1 MKPFMDNDFCLKTA
15 TARHLY
21 HTYAERMPILDYH
34 CHLSEQEICEDREPR
49 NLSEL
54 WLQYDHYKWRQ
65 MRANGIAETFITG
78 TAPDKE
84 KFLAFAQTMPYMIG
98 NPLYH
103 WSHLELQRYFHI
115 TTPLTPET
123 AEEIWVQ
130 TQEMIGR
137 GGYSPRALIQKS
149 NVYAIVTT
157 EGPADDLTYH
167 ARLSADAGFAPKI
180 VPAFRPDSVLAI
192 AKPAWRGEIQRLS
205 MRSGIQIDSI
215 DMLYAALKNRMNAF
229 SDAGCVLSDHAF
241 ERMPGLPVGREE
253 FEQIFQSALNGGHI
267 DSMAEERFQTTLLT
281 WLAEQYDM
289 RGWGMELHLGALRSA
304 NSAAVK
310 RVGPDSG
317 FDSVSDHP
325 VAAPLR
331 AFMDKLASKDVLPKM
346 ILFSLNDRDDLA
358 LVNLAGSFQD
368 DTIPSKIQL
377 GPAWWMQDHRDGMEK
392 HMKLLANEGL
402 LGRFIGMLTDSR
414 SFLSYTRHE
423 YFRRIFCNLIGQW
436 VEDGDYPNDGYALK
450 PLVEGVCFENAKR
463 YLKL

>member
-1 MKPFMDNDFCLKTA
+1 
-15 TARHLY
+15 
-21 HTYAERMPILDYH
+21 
-34 CHLSEQEICEDREPR
+34 
-49 NLSEL
+49 
-54 WLQYDHYKWRQ
+54 
-65 MRANGIAETFITG
+65 
-78 TAPDKE
+78 
-84 KFLAFAQTMPYMIG
+84 
-98 NPLYH
+98 
-103 WSHLELQRYFHI
+103 
-115 TTPLTPET
+115 
-123 AEEIWVQ
+123 
-130 TQEMIGR
+130 
-137 GGYSPRALIQKS
+137 
-149 NVYAIVTT
+149 
-157 EGPADDLTYH
+157 
-167 ARLSADAGFAPKI
+167 
-180 VPAFRPDSVLAI
+180 
-192 AKPAWRGEIQRLS
+192 
-205 MRSGIQIDSI
+205 
-215 DMLYAALKNRMNAF
+215 
-229 SDAGCVLSDHAF
+229 
-241 ERMPGLPVGREE
+241 
-253 FEQIFQSALNGGHI
+253 
-267 DSMAEERFQTTLLT
+267 MAEERFQTTLLT